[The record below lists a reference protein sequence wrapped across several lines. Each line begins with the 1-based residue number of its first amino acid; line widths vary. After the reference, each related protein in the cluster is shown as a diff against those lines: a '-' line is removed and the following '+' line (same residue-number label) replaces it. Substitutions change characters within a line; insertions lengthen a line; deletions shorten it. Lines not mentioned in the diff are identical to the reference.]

1 MSPEPNFFCCPVTLL
16 LLENPVTVFPEGH
29 TFEAE
34 VIRRLPKVRNG
45 KCRNPLTRRLFDPV
59 RETAP
64 NLALRDCITA
74 WKRSTNIFEAKHEEV
89 KHEEVKH
96 EEAKQ
101 EEAKHTPNLFVKL
114 RIFQNNVTFEEFEVL
129 RVFDDYGNIHFV
141 ITNSPYTGANSPEPK
156 VVNESGRSSLG
167 YLKHISQTNIRDY
180 IRTLGNVSTSMRSP
194 CFRLFWLIFVC
205 RFQYPEQLNP
215 HTLTIHRNGTVF
227 TSDLISVNTRTS
239 INQLFV

>member
-34 VIRRLPKVRNG
+34 VIRRLPKLRNG

-64 NLALRDCITA
+64 NLALRDCITD
-74 WKRSTNIFEAKHEEV
+74 WKRSTNIFEA
-89 KHEEVKH
+89 KH

-141 ITNSPYTGANSPEPK
+141 IPNSPYTGANSPEPK

-180 IRTLGNVSTSMRSP
+180 IRTLGNVSTSLRSP